1 MRDTE
6 RKVIFNHGYVLRHD
20 LKRTYIYD
28 RKKLPVDKEID
39 SLLNRHWF
47 TKIHPLY
54 AMVLSF
60 ASEAITVSELIMQ
73 VAHFLEIGESEAS
86 RIVLPFLDQEQPFY
100 SHFGDVVSQFPK
112 NILIDVEKAIVEPEI
127 YTPKDFYFESI
138 DLKTERALY
147 APRTMVFMPNNTCTT
162 NCVYCYADRSI
173 VPKAMDFQRVQ
184 SIIEECRH
192 LHMMDF
198 SITGGDIFIYKYW
211 RELLACINEN
221 GFQIGLLSTK
231 TPLQKADIELLK
243 KYDVNLQ
250 FSLDTMNPTISKQI
264 VGMNSN
270 YLEKVKQMFTWCD
283 EIGLKFKVAT
293 VLTTL
298 NEDPMQLED
307 LYTFLQSFQSFHF
320 WEIRLANKSLYSKQN
335 FDELRLSNDS
345 VQQIDKQIK
354 ALKEK
359 SKVEISWFAENI
371 KHFFKGEKGSKSFA
385 GARCSA
391 NYSNMM
397 VLPDGKVTI
406 CEQLYWNPR
415 YIIGD
420 LTQQSITDVW
430 NSPRALELAFP
441 KREQFRESSPCKHC
455 KLFEDC
461 YAYPNHCI
469 VDILKGYGKENDDYP
484 DPRCQ
489 KAPNF
494 IYELCPI

>member
-283 EIGLKFKVAT
+283 EIGLKFKVA
-293 VLTTL
+293 
-298 NEDPMQLED
+298 D
-307 LYTFLQSFQSFHF
+307 
-320 WEIRLANKSLYSKQN
+320 RKS
-335 FDELRLSNDS
+335 
-345 VQQIDKQIK
+345 V
-354 ALKEK
+354 
-359 SKVEISWFAENI
+359 V
-371 KHFFKGEKGSKSFA
+371 
-385 GARCSA
+385 
-391 NYSNMM
+391 
-397 VLPDGKVTI
+397 
-406 CEQLYWNPR
+406 
-415 YIIGD
+415 
-420 LTQQSITDVW
+420 
-430 NSPRALELAFP
+430 
-441 KREQFRESSPCKHC
+441 
-455 KLFEDC
+455 
-461 YAYPNHCI
+461 
-469 VDILKGYGKENDDYP
+469 
-484 DPRCQ
+484 
-489 KAPNF
+489 
-494 IYELCPI
+494 